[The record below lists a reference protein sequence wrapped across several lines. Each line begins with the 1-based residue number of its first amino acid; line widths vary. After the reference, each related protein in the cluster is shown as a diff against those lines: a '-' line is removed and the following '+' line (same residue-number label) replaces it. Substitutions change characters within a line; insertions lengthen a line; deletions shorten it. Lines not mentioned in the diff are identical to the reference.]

1 MNNYANVDDVIALF
15 RELTPEEQAKAEAL
29 LPVVCDTL
37 RQEARLVGKD
47 LDKMIATG
55 LVLPNVVKSV
65 VVDVL
70 ARSLLANTNSEPMT
84 QYSQSAL
91 GYTYSG
97 TYLNAGGGVFVKRS
111 ELVRLGLKRQ
121 RMGVINFV

>member
-37 RQEARLVGKD
+37 RQEAHLVGKD
-47 LDKMIATG
+47 LDAMIATG